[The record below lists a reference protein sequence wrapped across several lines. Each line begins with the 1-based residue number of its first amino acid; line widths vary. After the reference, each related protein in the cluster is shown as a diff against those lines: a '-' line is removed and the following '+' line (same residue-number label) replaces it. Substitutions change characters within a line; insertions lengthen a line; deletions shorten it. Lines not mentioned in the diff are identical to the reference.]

1 MRVAGIDPGSQRCG
15 YAVIE
20 SAGSRL
26 SIVDFGVW
34 NLMAPIDG
42 QKPVL
47 GNRLERLHK
56 ESKDFFSRWNP
67 SLIGF
72 EKAVAFKNVASALVL
87 SEARGVLRLAAFECL
102 ANADRRFC
110 ELSPTAVKKNS
121 AGLGLSQKTSVLK
134 ILSLRFNGLDR
145 LLDEKNFS
153 LDAVDALAIAW
164 TAWILSKR
172 QASLGPLEGTL

>member
-1 MRVAGIDPGSQRCG
+1 MRIAGIDPGSQRCG

-20 SAGSRL
+20 SLGGRL

-34 NLMAPIDG
+34 KLMSPVDG
-42 QKPVL
+42 AKPVL
-47 GNRLERLHK
+47 GTRLERLHT
-56 ESKDFFSRWNP
+56 EAKDFFNRWNP
-67 SLIGF
+67 SVIGF
-72 EKAVAFKNVASALVL
+72 EKAVAFKNVSSALVL

-102 ANADRRFC
+102 ADAEQRLC
-110 ELSPTAVKKNS
+110 ELSPTAVKKHS

-145 LLDEKNFS
+145 LLDGKNFS
-153 LDAVDALAIAW
+153 IDAVDALAIAW

-172 QASLGPLEGTL
+172 QASLGAFEGVL